1 MGPQLTTLPFAELRT
16 LKKPRMNPK
25 GSATTVAMK
34 KLARHA
40 MHLGVRFLVE
50 IAIGR
55 LGIGLSDRL
64 NSVPG

>member
-1 MGPQLTTLPFAELRT
+1 
-16 LKKPRMNPK
+16 MNPK

-40 MHLGVRFLVE
+40 MHIGVRFLVE